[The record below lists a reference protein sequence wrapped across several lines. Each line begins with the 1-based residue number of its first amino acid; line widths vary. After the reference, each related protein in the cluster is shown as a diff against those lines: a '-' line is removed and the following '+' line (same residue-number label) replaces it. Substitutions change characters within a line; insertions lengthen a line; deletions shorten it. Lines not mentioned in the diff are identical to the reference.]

1 MLSLKWTKNK
11 PKNVG
16 GASIGSVSIA
26 STGSV
31 FGFEPIRYSM
41 QTDMIGRV
49 VNGTVCGGCNK

>member
-16 GASIGSVSIA
+16 GVSVVGSA
-26 STGSV
+26 TGGSV
-31 FGFEPIRYSM
+31 FGFESVRYSM

-49 VNGTVCGGCNK
+49 VHGKVCGGCNK